1 LNHEELAMIDDTDK
15 PAETVAPTPK
25 TGAANTPPKAAKP
38 ATTSRPRAAARSAAA
53 KPAAKRPAAAGKT
66 VRRAVVAR
74 KPAAASKP
82 VQAAKP
88 VASNKADKPVKAKKV
103 KLVRD
108 SFTMPEDEY
117 AVIAL
122 LKKRCL
128 DAGVSAKKS
137 EILRAAVA
145 GLAKLSDASVTASIR
160 RLPVIKTGRP
170 AKGSK

>member
-1 LNHEELAMIDDTDK
+1 MINDTDK
-15 PAETVAPTPK
+15 PAEPAAATPNAVAASAQPK
-25 TGAANTPPKAAKP
+25 SAAPAAPRRPRTAAK
-38 ATTSRPRAAARSAAA
+38 SAAA

-66 VRRAVVAR
+66 VRRPVVAS

-82 VQAAKP
+82 VQAARP
-88 VASNKADKPVKAKKV
+88 VAPKKADKPAKAKKV

-128 DAGVSAKKS
+128 NAGVSAKKS

-145 GLAKLSDASVTASIR
+145 GLARLSDASVTASIR